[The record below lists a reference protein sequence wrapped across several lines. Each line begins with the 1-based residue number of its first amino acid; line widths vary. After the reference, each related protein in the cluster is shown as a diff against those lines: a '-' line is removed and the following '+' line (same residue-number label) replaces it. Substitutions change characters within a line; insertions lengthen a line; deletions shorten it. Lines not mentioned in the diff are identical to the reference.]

1 MTPKPLIPY
10 SISAISLLPATLS
23 TISLGSMLHISKL
36 TSFTLLKV
44 CSRAVTTVCILQ
56 QSSHFCSSRTQ
67 YLHSLCYTVRKLRS
81 IAHGSVSA
89 ETLLEDSP
97 TNPAKYILS
106 FWWYAYLP

>member
-1 MTPKPLIPY
+1 
-10 SISAISLLPATLS
+10 
-23 TISLGSMLHISKL
+23 
-36 TSFTLLKV
+36 LLKV

-56 QSSHFCSSRTQ
+56 QSSHFCSSRTRITRAE

-89 ETLLEDSP
+89 ETLLEDNS